1 MLSST
6 NLWNLSLTDKKYRRN
21 IRGKTKKEK
30 ISQEQSF
37 VLGNFKEAMEV
48 TDIVGLM
55 KTINEDMFMQK
66 HFEALRI
73 KRRSD

>member
-1 MLSST
+1 MA
-6 NLWNLSLTDKKYRRN
+6 RP
-21 IRGKTKKEK
+21 KEK

-66 HFEALRI
+66 HLKHSGLKKKRLRRT
-73 KRRSD
+73 KVMA